1 MARLL
6 AAGERLYPP
15 ELADQYRAAGLW
27 SEHTTGEEIHAI
39 AQRFPDRVAVASL
52 SDQLTYAQLD
62 EQTDRFAAA
71 LLDLGLE
78 PQDPVV
84 FQMGNELETVVAWY
98 GTLKAGLVPIA
109 SLPNHGAYEI
119 GHIADF
125 TGARAHIVQADYR
138 TYDLPALGRKLRGAH
153 ESLEVLI
160 VARGDAGDAHSFE
173 AMLASVDPI
182 EARARID
189 ALQGTIDPESI
200 ALFQLSGGTT
210 GVPKVI
216 PHSHASYVGGTH
228 AWAGHWGWDETIVT
242 LHTWPILH
250 NAGLFTALQ
259 SALAVGGRCVISSS
273 QDPEVVL
280 GLIEQH
286 RVNVLTVSPPLIAA
300 VTSVDDADRFDTS
313 SVTHLYG
320 PNDEAMMA
328 AAEAALGGEAR
339 GQFGMG
345 EGAFLA
351 CAVGAGVDA
360 RHGTSG
366 ASLNPET
373 KVRVLDPDS
382 ERELPV
388 GEVGELVLQGPY
400 VVRAYFRAPE
410 VNARTFTSDGFL
422 RTGDLAM
429 AVDIDG
435 VPHYR
440 VVGRIKDNVVRG
452 GEKFMATELESL
464 LITHPAIAHAA
475 VVGMPDERLGERVCA
490 FVVPSGEADVPD
502 VPELAGWLG
511 DLGVA
516 KFKWPERIEVIDA
529 LPVTA
534 VGKVNKP
541 RLRDDITARLEAE
554 SVTTGESS

>member
-6 AAGERLYPP
+6 ASGERLFPP
-15 ELADQYRAAGLW
+15 EAAARYRAAGRW
-27 SEHTTGEEIHAI
+27 VDRTTGQEIRSLAE
-39 AQRFPDRVAVASL
+39 RFPDRTAVVSL
-52 SDQLTYAQLD
+52 TERLTYAELD
-62 EQTDRFAAA
+62 ERTDRLAAA

-84 FQMGNELETVVAWY
+84 FQMGNELATVIAWY
-98 GTLKAGLVPIA
+98 GTMKAGLVPIA

-125 TGARAHIVQADYR
+125 TGARAHFVQSDYR
-138 TYDLPALGRKLRGAH
+138 TYDLPALGRAIRAEH
-153 ESLEVLI
+153 PSLDVLV
-160 VARGDAGDAHSFE
+160 VARGEPGPDAHSFE
-173 AMLASVDPI
+173 QLIASVDAD
-182 EARARID
+182 EARTRID
-189 ALQGTIDPESI
+189 ALQDEIDPESI

-228 AWAGHWGWDETIVT
+228 SWSSHWQWDETIVT

-259 SALAVGGRCVISSS
+259 SALSVGGCCVISSS
-273 QDPEVVL
+273 NDPEVVL

-286 RVNVLTVSPPLIAA
+286 RVNVLTLSPVLVAA
-300 VTSVDDADRFDTS
+300 VEGLGDARRFDTS
-313 SVTHLYG
+313 SITHLYG

-328 AAEAALGGEAR
+328 AGERVLGGEAR

-351 CAVGAGVDA
+351 CALGAGVEA

-366 ASLNPET
+366 APLDPET
-373 KVRVLDPDS
+373 EVKVLDPES
-382 ERELPV
+382 ERELPL
-388 GEVGELVLQGPY
+388 GEVGELVFRGPY
-400 VVRAYFRAPE
+400 VVTAYFRAPE
-410 VNARTFTSDGFL
+410 VNARSFTSDGFL
-422 RTGDLAM
+422 RTGDYAS
-429 AVDIDG
+429 AVEVDG
-435 VPHYR
+435 VRHYR

-452 GEKFMATELESL
+452 GEKFMASELEGIL
-464 LITHPAIAHAA
+464 LTHPAIAQAA
-475 VVGMPDERLGERVCA
+475 VIGMPDERLGERVCA
-490 FVVPSGEADVPD
+490 YVVPSGEADVPD
-502 VPELAGWLG
+502 VPTLAAWLA

-516 KFKWPERIEVIDA
+516 KFKYPEHIEVIDA

-541 RLRDDITARLEAE
+541 RLRDDIVERIQE
-554 SVTTGESS
+554 SA